1 MDTLHD
7 MTQPPRRRDA
17 AGTRQALL
25 AAARHR
31 FATNG
36 YAATTVRDI
45 ADEAGVNVAL
55 ISRYFTSKEGLFEAC
70 LTGAVDEI
78 GHSVAPDVSLDD
90 LPRTMV
96 EKMLDDPVGK
106 HRLLLLLRTAGDPA
120 ADQVRR
126 TVLRTIAERL
136 VTAAG
141 LQAPD
146 AVLRAEM
153 VMATALGMVLMRS
166 TIAVEPMASVDQED
180 LVAPL
185 GDVITALLRPSPR
198 AS

>member
-78 GHSVAPDVSLDD
+78 GHSVAADISLDD
-90 LPRTMV
+90 LPRIMV
-96 EKMLDDPVGK
+96 EKMLDDRAGK

-126 TVLRTIAERL
+126 NVLRTIAERL
-136 VTAAG
+136 VAASG
-141 LQAPD
+141 LDAAD

-153 VMATALGMVLMRS
+153 VLATALGLVLMRS
-166 TIAVEPMASVDQED
+166 TIAVEPLASADHEE